1 MRRPGVLAAALLAL
15 VATRSTAS
23 ADDRLPTRFDG
34 PTDAGLELARFGA
47 RARRTVDD
55 WQRLCRLPCA
65 LRLRPARYL
74 LALDDGAR
82 FLVAE
87 ESLRLTGGE
96 AVTLERRDGTRR
108 PRRFRRTAAVMMAL
122 AGLST
127 LGAGLAWAL
136 QRPDQ
141 RLALGLSGAT
151 SGFFAIGIALLVTQ
165 PDAEADQLV
174 LRVRRETSTGAAG
187 LP

>member
-1 MRRPGVLAAALLAL
+1 
-15 VATRSTAS
+15 
-23 ADDRLPTRFDG
+23 
-34 PTDAGLELARFGA
+34 
-47 RARRTVDD
+47 
-55 WQRLCRLPCA
+55 
-65 LRLRPARYL
+65 
-74 LALDDGAR
+74 
-82 FLVAE
+82 
-87 ESLRLTGGE
+87 
-96 AVTLERRDGTRR
+96 
-108 PRRFRRTAAVMMAL
+108 MMAL